1 MFRVFNIV
9 LLAFIICQSIEAS
22 VANIG
27 VSNGKTESVYFA
39 TSNCAS
45 MHCSRKKFV
54 TSTAALLYSLLV
66 DATTTAT
73 AATAATAAAAVTGTT
88 VTAIVVATGV
98 YATYCG
104 FS

>member
-54 TSTAALLYSLLV
+54 ASTAALLYSLLV
-66 DATTTAT
+66 DATTT
-73 AATAATAAAAVTGTT
+73 ATAATAAAAVTGTT

>member
-54 TSTAALLYSLLV
+54 ASTAALLYSLLV

-73 AATAATAAAAVTGTT
+73 AATAATAATGTT

>member
-54 TSTAALLYSLLV
+54 APTAALLYSLLV

-73 AATAATAAAAVTGTT
+73 ATAATAAAVTGTT